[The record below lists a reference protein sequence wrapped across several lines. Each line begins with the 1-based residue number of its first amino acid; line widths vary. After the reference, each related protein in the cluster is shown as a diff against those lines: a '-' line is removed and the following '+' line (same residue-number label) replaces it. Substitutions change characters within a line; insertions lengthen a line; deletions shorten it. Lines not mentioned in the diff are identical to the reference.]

1 MSRLGGG
8 AGERGSVTIWVLG
21 LSIGVLFL
29 GGISLDLWRV
39 YSERRALANIADAAA
54 VAGSTGLLPA
64 AARTGGAQLDVALA
78 EERARNSILSQTDT
92 AALTDA
98 AVRATPEQI
107 VVVVAGEVEFTLLR
121 LFISEGRFDLQ
132 VLARA
137 SPLRDIEPLDATAPP
152 AG

>member
-1 MSRLGGG
+1 
-8 AGERGSVTIWVLG
+8 VL
-21 LSIGVLFL
+21 V
-29 GGISLDLWRV
+29 
-39 YSERRALANIADAAA
+39 
-54 VAGSTGLLPA
+54 
-64 AARTGGAQLDVALA
+64 GAQLDVALA
-78 EERARNSILSQTDT
+78 EERARGSILSQTDT

-137 SPLRDIEPLDATAPP
+137 SRDIEPADTTQSPQHEVLTHDTHDGVLRRVMIPS
-152 AG
+152 